1 MVETLSGK
9 VETVVALNIKNEE
22 AVRLAKE
29 LAALE
34 GESMTTV
41 VIEALREKLERD
53 HKPRID
59 DAIVQKWLAR
69 GSEIRAHIEKIDPE
83 SLQRDPFED
92 LYGDKLGLPK

>member
-1 MVETLSGK
+1 MVEALSEK

-41 VIEALREKLERD
+41 VIEALREKL
-53 HKPRID
+53 
-59 DAIVQKWLAR
+59 
-69 GSEIRAHIEKIDPE
+69 
-83 SLQRDPFED
+83 
-92 LYGDKLGLPK
+92 